1 MADAAWHAM
10 LVGMDEYAGEPAV
23 VVVPTTLDIF
33 RFYSVGETAARFSAT
48 VEALDEGVRGGFI
61 CPVFL
66 YGEPM
71 FSGFAIAKLLGWPL
85 SDDPLYYLP
94 EQDLE

>member
-1 MADAAWHAM
+1 MAAAAWHAM
-10 LVGMDEYAGEPAV
+10 LVGMDEYASSPAV

-33 RFYSVGETAARFSAT
+33 RFYSAGETAEIFAAT
-48 VEALDEGVRGGFI
+48 VEDLDEWVQGVFI
-61 CPVFL
+61 KPVFL

-71 FSGFAIAKLLGWPL
+71 FAGFAIARLLVWPL
-85 SDDPLYYLP
+85 SDDPLDYLP